1 LSAYH
6 ETMKDP
12 ERPSG
17 WLLSLLVGVGIVAIS
32 CASLLIRL
40 AEAPA
45 LTIATYRVTLATLMI
60 APYLALRE
68 LSAPRPWPRHLLL
81 PTIASGIFLAL
92 HFVFWIQSL
101 QMTSVASSVILVS
114 TTPFFVAVFSLL
126 WLRERLHRRLW
137 LGIVCTVA
145 GSIIIAGMDRYFSN
159 ESLRGD
165 LLALMGALMAG
176 GYLLTGRLVRRH
188 LNLPRYIFVSYG
200 TAAAALLV
208 ACRVTHTPL
217 TGFSNS
223 TYLFLGLLALV
234 PQLIGHTTF
243 NWTLGFLSPSLVAV
257 LILGEPLGATLLAY
271 LFLGEHVTESKF
283 FGLCV
288 VALGIVL
295 ASLPAP
301 MSHLNPI
308 SPSGKPRGRP
318 VDNK

>member
-1 LSAYH
+1 
-6 ETMKDP
+6 MKDLA
-12 ERPSG
+12 RPSG
-17 WLLSLLVGVGIVAIS
+17 WLLSLLVGVGMVAIS

-60 APYLALRE
+60 APYLVVRE
-68 LSAPRPWPRHLLL
+68 LPAPRPWPRHLLL

-92 HFVFWIQSL
+92 HFVFWIHSL

-126 WLRERLHRRLW
+126 WLRERLHRLLW
-137 LGIVCTVA
+137 IGIVCTVA
-145 GSIIIAGMDRYFSN
+145 GSVIIAGMDRHFSN

-165 LLALMGALMAG
+165 LLALLGALMAG

-188 LNLPRYIFVSYG
+188 LDLTRYIFASYG

-243 NWTLGFLSPSLVAV
+243 NWTLGFLTPSLVAV
-257 LILGEPLGATLLAY
+257 LILGEPLGASLLAY
-271 LFLGEHVTESKF
+271 LFLGEHVSVNKF
-283 FGLCV
+283 LGLCV

-301 MSHLNPI
+301 MADL
-308 SPSGKPRGRP
+308 KPRSPAGRP
-318 VDNK
+318 PCGPVDSE